1 MSARRLLAG
10 LLAAGALFAAPGCA
24 ACGDAVD
31 PIERLGRKAV
41 RHAAHAAGT
50 APDLAPRG
58 RHAVVNWHS
67 A

>member
-1 MSARRLLAG
+1 MSPAVRRLLAG
-10 LLAAGALFAAPGCA
+10 LLAAGALSTAPGCA
-24 ACGDAVD
+24 SSGDAVD

-41 RHAAHAAGT
+41 RKVAPLSAGAAQS
-50 APDLAPRG
+50 